1 MAMVDVSLQRAQLL
15 DDEALLSQIPPELLE
30 VIRSHTTANFL
41 DAIAAVALIPR
52 ITSPVFVYFEHV
64 FADICARWVLKSR
77 NAGQEDQII
86 AAFARI
92 LPFAPHLSVFLE
104 RYISETSLA
113 HMSGSGPFTLN
124 SLHRSR
130 ATQLSE
136 PDLLGALLALWRLLN
151 FDYKIYGPLVQPSQI
166 QALFRHESAPVR
178 FLAVKVLCCQVHA
191 ADCKEEDLMREHV
204 NVDSIPADLLRA
216 DVDGVTVDYVFLSL
230 FEQKRAREL
239 EQLRLAVNK
248 ASETRSSCTR
258 IPPQQLTDQ
267 VMQYGSIIYPR
278 PNGPPT
284 SQSNLVHTP
293 TTLANLET
301 LAGNLRKPAPTLIHG
316 LPGSGKT
323 SAVHELARELGMESS
338 MVTLHLNEQT
348 DVKMLIGLYSTDSKP
363 GSFSWRPGVLTTAVR
378 EGRWVLIEDL
388 DRAPNELM
396 STLLPLV
403 EHGKLLIPSRG
414 ETIEA
419 SSTFRLFATV
429 RTTKG
434 AHGHENIPSFL
445 GQRFWNLS
453 AMKIPSYAELEQI
466 IVGRYPMLRKYT
478 SVIMSVYTR
487 LCNALSMTNSGR
499 TAERPITPRD
509 LLKWCHRLQDILIA
523 AGCRT
528 GEEPITERTRDWMF
542 MEAIDC
548 FCGSLTKQEAKIMLV
563 GCIAE
568 EMHLPKQLMEHYL
581 DVYVPQLEDSPNN
594 LKIGRVTL
602 TKRRHA
608 NRVVKS
614 KKPFAN
620 TSHAK
625 RLLEQIAISVKL
637 REPVLLVGET
647 GIGKTTVVQQL
658 AETLGH
664 KLVAV
669 NLSQQSEVGDLLG
682 GFKPVNAR
690 SLAVPLK
697 QEFEDLFN
705 STGISATKNQ
715 KYLEQI
721 GKCAAKGQWTRVS
734 KLWREAPKMFNKI
747 VDDLQAKSTT
757 SNGES
762 SERPAVKRRK
772 TESKLQS
779 LLDLRPRWESFSR
792 NLDQFDI
799 QISGGSGSFAFAFVE
814 GNIVKAARNG
824 DWVLLDEINLASP
837 DTLESIADLL
847 SSDEP
852 SILLSETGEIERV
865 KAHPDFRIFGAMN
878 PATDV
883 GKRDLP
889 LGLRSRFTELYVG
902 SPDKDLKDLL
912 TIVKAYL
919 SGKSAKDDQAADDIA
934 RLYLDTKRR
943 AEEKRLV
950 DGANEVPHFSLRT
963 LTRVLSYVND
973 VAPIYGLRRSLYE
986 GFSMGFLTLL
996 DRASEETLVP
1006 LIHHHLLDRH
1016 GSARSLLSQ
1025 PPRHPSDGKEYVKFS
1040 NRDKDRH
1047 YWLLRGAETP
1057 MERSD
1062 YIITPYVERNLLNLV
1077 RATSTRRFPVL
1088 IQGPTSAGKTSM
1100 IEYLANYSGNKFVRI
1115 NNHEHTDLQEYL
1127 GTYVSDATGK
1137 LQFQEGLLVQALRQG
1152 HWIVLDELNLAP
1164 TDVLEALNRLLD
1176 DNRELLI
1183 PETQEV
1189 VRPHENFMLFAT
1201 QNPAGLYGG
1210 RKALSRAF
1218 RNRFLELHFDDIP
1231 EDELETI
1238 LQKRSLYTA
1247 PSDCKRIV
1255 NVYKELSR
1263 LRQTSRLFEN
1273 KDSFATLRDL
1283 FRWAL
1288 RNAETRDEI
1297 AANGFMLL
1305 AERVRN
1311 EEERLAV
1318 KQVIETVFKVKIDQD
1333 ELYDLKRSPYL
1344 RVQPPENSQG
1354 VVWTQAMRRLYV
1366 LVASALRHNEPVLL
1380 VGETGC
1386 GKTTVCQ
1393 LLAESL
1399 GKELHIVNAHQ
1410 NTETGDLIGSQRPIR
1425 NRGAITDALM
1435 KDVIQ
1440 ALGLLQQDTNGDLDA
1455 LLSLYHGVDDSSLAA
1470 VPADLRQR
1478 ISDNEVKCKALFEWA
1493 DGSLVQAMRSGHYFL
1508 LDEISLADDSV
1519 LERLNSVLEPQRTI
1533 LLAEKG
1539 IDNSFVKADDSFQFL
1554 ATMNP
1559 GGDFGK
1565 KELSPALR
1573 NRFTEI
1579 WVQPLSDTEDVLHI
1593 VSSKLQQEHQSFAR
1607 VIVDFSYWFGKN
1619 FRSTA
1624 STAFS
1629 IRDILVWVKFV
1640 NESKDKP
1647 GVFSVVQGAATVFID
1662 TLGANPSALISID
1675 PKSMDEQRQR
1685 CLDRLS
1691 ELLGVDATAIYR
1703 APLQLSIEPDVLRIG
1718 DYAIGRKSD
1727 ENFEAGFALNA
1738 PTTKMNAMR
1747 VIRALHV
1754 QKPILLEGSPGVG
1767 KTTLVSA
1774 LARACGQPLTRINLS
1789 DQTDLMDLFG
1799 TDVPVE
1805 GAEAGH
1811 FAWRDAPFLRAM
1823 QNGEWVL
1830 LDEMNLASQ
1839 SVLEGLNACLD
1850 HRGEVYISE
1859 LDQVFKRHPNFRLF
1873 AAQNPHHQGGGR
1885 KGLPSS
1891 FVNRFIVVYADV
1903 FTDEDLLLIARH
1915 NFPAVSSEI
1924 VAQMIKFISN
1934 LESRILERAFGSQ
1947 GSPWEFN
1954 LRDTLRWLHL
1964 LTSPDPLLSTGKVD
1978 DFLDIAIRQRFRSD
1992 KDRSEVD
1999 RFFAEAFG
2007 SHPRRHQ
2014 LYHDLSASAFQIGLA
2029 HMTRNQLL
2037 KPSRSPGIDT
2047 VPRLQEL
2054 ESLLVCI
2061 KQNLPC
2067 ILVGPSGSGKSSLLQ
2082 ELAALAGKTLVS
2094 FPMNADI
2101 DTMDLIGGF
2110 EQSDPLREVNVA
2122 VRKLKSILQSS
2133 ALDALPQTVPD
2144 MALDLLHALENRK
2157 QQANDVPY
2165 LLTLMHG
2172 LYAQVPPDSDLASA
2186 LRETQDFLQRSTRI
2200 ADPRFEWLDGV
2211 IVQAIQ
2217 KGEWLV
2223 LDNANLCSASVLD
2236 RLNSLLEPNGC
2247 LIMNEHCGE
2256 DGEPRIIK
2264 PHAEFRIF
2272 LTVDPRYGELSRAM
2286 RNRAIEIFI
2295 EPHSLTTT
2303 EWAGKVADVEARLE
2317 RYKSMMIALSQ
2328 DSANGTA
2335 LGRLAV
2341 DGLSF
2346 DDLRLAA
2353 RTSTLSNSSVGIS
2366 SLPGSRLISAETM
2379 SSVGQI
2385 SHSALTME
2393 ILDSAQRSCKSTDDS
2408 LGEIMSFLALHP
2420 LQNSPIIP
2428 LLHGSA
2434 AQLPFWLASCYE
2446 LSLNLSQAWSALELQ
2461 KARATN
2467 VQISNLNR
2475 LQRSFV
2481 VDQVAAVQKDPTCR
2495 SAQFLVGVLQAVE
2508 RYLRAHIGSPECWRQ
2523 NKQFLRDLMH
2533 LWKRTFHYLIVVP
2546 FEEATFQAH
2555 LSHMSDR
2562 FNQHLHR
2569 IEDGSTHQ
2577 LIKNISDGL
2586 AECFVAGFKLTTG
2599 LGMEALWKVLRP
2611 VPTRSEQA
2619 FDQLV
2624 NLEKLAALFDQVKWK
2639 SSATSTE
2646 LAKIMDSFT
2655 QAYRLVRLGEAE
2667 ADGLFQ
2673 PLQKEIEQMDSL
2685 YADDAATDTPFLA
2698 PEFATLLQLDILD
2711 NIYQQTKNPLIV
2723 DEMVPLSDTS
2733 LTMLLRIN
2741 SATDTSKS
2749 IQLVGNLVRDD
2760 EQSLQWRESL
2770 SSKVLAK
2777 LNKVDSAPLS
2787 RLTSLES
2794 EFPLLARQIS
2804 LRSNLITAD
2813 SSEKLNGVL
2822 WQLMLNILATYDSS
2836 LYQLFIT
2843 TRDNLVPSSIRA
2855 SVGFGEEGLF
2865 FKMEE
2870 FFSQQVLSH
2879 FEASPSAVNNH
2890 LVAVLVSLLAHQA
2903 ADFAQGIYLA
2913 NAWIQFS
2920 VALVKLYIPDKA
2932 FDPQLRPLVE
2942 LKSYDELF
2950 QGLNDELQSLRDYEQ
2965 FQTGQSTNLRC
2976 ELVEEEIRSIGDRPV
2991 AAQVTF
2997 RPRNSGLSKIQAEF
3011 NSILKVVL
3019 GSNLDA
3025 VLFKHYLGSD
3035 AATQE
3040 LHVIHENISRIGFRL
3055 ANNFRAYEDITLPTV
3070 NILRCLQLGI
3080 SLGEEARRL
3089 SVRNDA
3095 PSDKLLGLVPF
3106 VGGKP
3111 GISMPQPVSSL
3122 GLEVLAY
3129 AGVIRSI
3136 EGLEGI
3142 GRIQQPIFE
3151 AIHAFYSQWSRK
3163 LEEDRKA
3170 EEIKNSM
3177 YRYRGGQEQEEAAE
3191 QTAFDELFPS
3201 FNDDREEQVSPELL
3215 KVNSAREMAIKLA
3228 RLHKAIF
3235 LCPQSAADSIKD
3247 LIRMTAQKVSESSG
3261 EGAEDRDL
3269 LSATFLALE
3278 EKVDRLKTST
3288 TPATYNFYTDPNPAE
3303 ARKLVGLV
3311 NEIRGRFRRL
3321 QQVDEIAHLQ
3331 PIADVISACDK
3342 VYELGHAD
3350 TLAKLIPTV
3359 ERLHACVYEWQFG
3372 GWASKT
3378 YGALPLYTR
3387 LTDTLVSWRRLELST
3402 WNRLFEM
3409 ETSRCSDDADSW
3421 WFIAYQAI
3429 IAAAVSLSQ
3438 GTENIQSHA
3447 AGLMK
3452 ELENYFS
3459 SAPIGQFFGRLSL
3472 LRQLHMQL
3480 TLFVSDLPALAIMCD
3495 SLRNYIDFYT
3505 RYEKPVRDFIQAG
3518 RTPLERQMKDVVLL
3532 ASWKDTNIVALRES
3546 ARKSHHKLF
3555 RIVRKFRDVLNQP
3568 MKVLLD
3574 EGLPDVPPEDVAGS
3588 NANVSIAQLSVDPA
3602 ALDLCNEK
3610 IPGWIDEYKRLA
3622 NVARTVEIMGK
3633 LSQCPDSALDAAKVV
3648 GRFLSG
3654 LSAQIVE
3661 LRKETPS
3668 ILNDE
3673 TKDTVKHLKSRKRK
3687 LFAETL
3693 RAVRQ
3698 MGFTYNLGLDTL
3710 AKQSSLPTVLAL
3722 TVPLSDRTL
3731 AGQESIDYHFHKM
3744 LDLAPRVRG
3753 AAQKHSEDL
3762 TAAEVTRSIGL
3773 FEGILHST
3781 IIQRGELQSAVKSFA
3796 ELQGTAALLQSL
3808 AKMRTEG
3815 GIRTGAAPRA
3825 YQKSSAWLLEILG
3838 VGIQIVELHGK
3849 FGSLDNNRVINLF
3862 GSWRE
3867 RIASLLAKLGSL
3879 PTLPSG
3885 LITSQHVQLG
3895 QDIQASFSD
3904 LHIALDEAIRDRPD
3918 LGFVINQVQNWATT
3932 LAHASITQPE
3942 TAGQSIES
3950 LGRCVKTLC
3959 DSMLVA
3965 VEQHGKAI
3973 ATIVGSPDDPSWL
3986 LAHNEQL
3993 VASIRA
3999 LHIAQVRSVM
4009 SETLDISKQIDWT
4022 DSTWSVL
4029 APSLMA
4035 AIAPVVHQYATICGS
4050 AIRRFAES
4058 HQVICKLG
4066 STLGKTFNQL
4076 ASQGFCTPQEKSEE
4090 TSGQSENLEGG
4101 TGLGE
4106 GEGAEDISKDI
4117 QPEEDLSELAQE
4129 KNADSGRDM
4138 EDEKDAVDMADE
4150 DLEGED
4156 NSAEAEEE
4164 KDEDGSESGEDEE
4177 GDEMDEERGDVD
4189 DLDPTAVD
4197 EKMWDGE
4204 NEDEAEKDQKGEK
4217 PKGQKKKDEDTAA
4230 GEQPEDPNL
4239 QPDEGG
4245 DQNDEDQEEEEA
4257 GMEMDE
4263 DVQQQQED
4271 LNQQD
4276 QNVQEQDNLA
4286 LPDDMEIDGKDDDSL
4301 SSISD
4306 DELDELSDVEQPE
4319 KEDKKMEDGDDEDE
4333 ADVETNTGPA
4343 EEEKDDEEVVQGE
4356 EDNTQV
4362 QDEEVR
4368 EEDEVEEAEEPKEEE
4383 EDKSNMPLP
4392 DDANAHNEQVVPS
4405 DARGS
4410 GQDQEDQGEQQDNV
4424 EESSAQREVGQAGE
4438 DTSDQDKSEGQKGNL
4453 SQSQDKPI
4461 ETEADDSAESA
4472 PQPFKALGDALEK
4485 WHKRQKEIKAAQ
4497 ETQMQQQQPHA
4508 DDETK
4513 IQEFQHLENDDAAAD
4528 TQAMGTATED
4538 QTQQIDDAMAI
4549 DEDEDQAPRSHVLPQ
4564 DDGDQDENDA
4574 DEMDTSKP
4582 EDHQVNRDDE
4592 QKETRDAGVTTHQGA
4607 YNQDAM
4613 PPPPPM
4619 DGAPASEEIEET
4631 IQETSTQLSSTHLEP
4646 ELPMRDFEESMRQWT
4661 NFQTKTHPLSLSLTS
4676 QLRLILTPS
4685 QSTKLSG
4692 SYRTGKRL
4700 NIKRIIPYIASSYKR
4715 DKIWMRRAIPT
4726 KRSYQIL
4733 LCVDDS
4739 KSMGSCGG
4747 GSSPGSGS
4755 AGALA
4760 LESLVM
4766 VSRALTML
4774 EVGEVGIMGFG
4785 SDVFMAH
4792 EFSEPFASHDAGA
4805 KVLQRFTFQQDY
4817 TNIQLL
4823 VRRTIDR
4830 FRLARQQSSSRGAED
4845 LWQLALILSDG
4856 LTPSSEHESIQ
4867 VLLREAM
4874 EERIMVVFIIMDDNT
4889 NSTNSSKDEKGK
4901 KTKAKEQSVLNL
4913 KKVRFLPNDE
4923 IKTEYYLDTF
4933 PFRYYLVVHNLEDLP
4948 GALAGL
4954 LRTWFAEVNT

>member
-1 MAMVDVSLQRAQLL
+1 MAVVDVSLQRAQLL
-15 DDEALLSQIPPELLE
+15 DDEALLSQIPHELLE
-30 VIRSHTTANFL
+30 VIRNHTTANFL
-41 DAIAAVALIPR
+41 DAIAAAALIPR
-52 ITSPVFVYFEHV
+52 LTSPIFVYFEHV
-64 FADICARWVLKSR
+64 FADVCAQWVLR
-77 NAGQEDQII
+77 YQNAGQEDQII

-113 HMSGSGPFTLN
+113 HIGGLRPFTLN
-124 SLHRSR
+124 SLSRSQ
-130 ATQLSE
+130 TTPLSE
-136 PDLLGALLALWRLLN
+136 PDLLRNLLALWRLLN
-151 FDYKIYGPLVQPSQI
+151 FDHKIYGPLVQPSQV
-166 QALFRHESAPVR
+166 QVLFRHESAPAR
-178 FLAVKVLCCQVHA
+178 YLAIKVFCCQTNA
-191 ADCKEEDLMREHV
+191 SDYKEEELMRQHV
-204 NVDSIPADLLRA
+204 NHESIPADSLRA
-216 DVDGVTVDYVFLSL
+216 DVDGVHVDYVFLSL
-230 FEQKRAREL
+230 FEHKRAMEMEQFRL
-239 EQLRLAVNK
+239 EVRK
-248 ASETRSSCTR
+248 ACETRSSIDR
-258 IPPQQLTDQ
+258 IPPQPLTDQ
-267 VMQYGSIIYPR
+267 VMQYGSIIFPR
-278 PNGPPT
+278 PNGPPSSPST
-284 SQSNLVHTP
+284 LVHTP
-293 TTLANLET
+293 TTLANLES
-301 LAGNLRKPAPTLIHG
+301 LAENLQKAAPILLHG

-348 DVKMLIGLYSTDSKP
+348 DAKMLVGLYSTDSKP

-429 RTTKG
+429 RTTRG
-434 AHGHENIPSFL
+434 THGHENIPSFL
-445 GQRFWNLS
+445 GQRFWSLS
-453 AMKIPSYAELEQI
+453 SMKIQSYAELEQI
-466 IVGRYPMLRKYT
+466 IFGRYPLLHKYT
-478 SVIMSVYTR
+478 SVVMAVYTR
-487 LCNALSMTNSGR
+487 LCNVLSMTNAGR
-499 TAERPITPRD
+499 TSERPITPRD
-509 LLKWCHRLQDILIA
+509 LLKWCHRLKDILVA
-523 AGCRT
+523 AGCKT

-548 FCGSLTKQEAKIMLV
+548 FCGSLTKQEAKLQLV
-563 GCIAE
+563 SCIAQ

-581 DVYVPQLEDSPNN
+581 DLYVPQLEDTPNN
-594 LKIGRVTL
+594 LKIGRVML

-608 NRVVKS
+608 SRVVKS

-625 RLLEQIAISVKL
+625 RLLEQIAVSVKL

-697 QEFEDLFN
+697 EEFEDLFN

-721 GKCAAKGQWTRVS
+721 GKCAAKGQWTRVL

-747 VDDLQAKSTT
+747 LDDLQAKAGTG
-757 SNGES
+757 NGDAG
-762 SERPAVKRRK
+762 ERPAVKRRK

-779 LLDLRPRWESFSR
+779 LLDLKPRWETFTK

-799 QISGGSGSFAFAFVE
+799 QVSGGSGNFAFAFVE

-878 PATDV
+878 PATDI

-902 SPDKDLKDLL
+902 SPDRNLKDLL
-912 TIVKAYL
+912 TIIKAYL

-973 VAPIYGLRRSLYE
+973 VSPIYGLRRSLFE

-1016 GSARSLLSQ
+1016 GNAKSLLSQ
-1025 PPRHPSDGKEYVKFS
+1025 APKHPSDGREYVKFS
-1040 NRDKDRH
+1040 NRNKDRH
-1047 YWLLRGAETP
+1047 YWLLRGVETP
-1057 MERSD
+1057 IERSD

-1247 PSDCKRIV
+1247 PSDCRRIV

-1288 RNAETRDEI
+1288 RSAESREEI

-1318 KQVIETVFKVKIDQD
+1318 KEVIETVFKVKIDQD
-1333 ELYDLKRSPYL
+1333 QLYDLEKSPYL
-1344 RVQPPENSQG
+1344 RVQPPNNNQG

-1425 NRGAITDALM
+1425 NRGAISEILMQGVTEALR
-1435 KDVIQ
+1435 
-1440 ALGLLQQDTNGDLDA
+1440 LLELDTQGDLDR
-1455 LLSLYHGVDDSSLAA
+1455 LLSAYHALDSSSLSRL
-1470 VPADLRQR
+1470 PDNLRQR
-1478 ISDNEVKCKALFEWA
+1478 IGDNEVKSKALFEWA
-1493 DGSLVQAMRSGHYFL
+1493 DGSLVHAMRSGHYFL

-1539 IDNSFVKADDSFQFL
+1539 IDNSFVKADAGFQFL

-1579 WVQPLSDTEDVLHI
+1579 WVQPLSGNDDVLQI
-1593 VSSKLQQEHQSFAR
+1593 VLSKLEKQYQTFAK
-1607 VIVDFSYWFGKN
+1607 VIVDFSYWFGRN

-1640 NESKDKP
+1640 NESKGRS

-1685 CLDRLS
+1685 CLDKLS
-1691 ELLGVDATAIYR
+1691 ELLDADATSIYR
-1703 APLQLSIEPDVLRIG
+1703 APLNLCIEPTMLRIG
-1718 DYAIGRKSD
+1718 EYAMNRKSN
-1727 ENFEAGFALNA
+1727 ENFEVGFALNA
-1738 PTTKMNAMR
+1738 PTTKLNAMR

-1774 LARACGQPLTRINLS
+1774 LARACGHPLTRINLS

-1859 LDQVFKRHPNFRLF
+1859 LDQVFKRHPDFRLF

-1903 FTDEDLLLIARH
+1903 FSDEDLLLIAKH
-1915 NFPAVSSEI
+1915 NFPGVPSET
-1924 VAQMIKFISN
+1924 VARMIKFISN
-1934 LESRILERAFGSQ
+1934 LELRILDRSFGSQ

-1964 LTSPDPLLSTGKVD
+1964 LTSPDPLLSTGAVD
-1978 DFLDIAIRQRFRSD
+1978 DFLNIAIRQRFRND

-1999 RFFAEAFG
+1999 RLYADAFG
-2007 SHPRRHQ
+2007 SQPKRHQ
-2014 LYHDLSASAFQIGLA
+2014 LYHDMNASAFQIGFA
-2029 HMTRNQLL
+2029 HMTRNLLL
-2037 KPSRSPGIDT
+2037 KPSRPPGIDT
-2047 VPRLQEL
+2047 VPRLHEL
-2054 ESLLVCI
+2054 ESLLVCV

-2067 ILVGPSGSGKSSLLQ
+2067 ILVGPSGSGKSALLHQ
-2082 ELAALAGKTLVS
+2082 VAALAGKTLVT

-2110 EQSDPLREVNVA
+2110 EQSDPLREVNVTIK
-2122 VRKLKSILQSS
+2122 RLESTLQQTTLS
-2133 ALDALPQTVPD
+2133 ALPQNVPD
-2144 MALDLLHALENRK
+2144 MAVDLLHALQSRD
-2157 QQANDVPY
+2157 QQTQEYAY
-2165 LLTLMHG
+2165 LSTLVHG
-2172 LYAQVPPDSDLASA
+2172 LYAQISPDSELGVVLKEAG
-2186 LRETQDFLQRSTRI
+2186 EILQRSTSI
-2200 ADPRFEWLDGV
+2200 SNPRFEWLDGV
-2211 IVQAIQ
+2211 IVHAVQ
-2217 KGEWLV
+2217 KGQWLV

-2236 RLNSLLEPNGC
+2236 RLNSLLEPDGC
-2247 LIMNEHCGE
+2247 LIVNEHCGE
-2256 DGEPRIIK
+2256 NGEPRVIK
-2264 PHAEFRIF
+2264 PHPDFRVF

-2286 RNRAIEIFI
+2286 RNRAVEIYI
-2295 EPHSLTTT
+2295 GPQSLTTT
-2303 EWAGKVADVEARLE
+2303 SWAGRVADVEAGLE
-2317 RYKSMMIALSQ
+2317 RYRSLMVAMYH
-2328 DSANGTA
+2328 DTANGTS
-2335 LGRLAV
+2335 LGKLAV
-2341 DGLSF
+2341 DGLSL
-2346 DDLRLAA
+2346 DDLRLG
-2353 RTSTLSNSSVGIS
+2353 SKVSSLSSSSLGIS
-2366 SLPGSRLISAETM
+2366 SLPGSRLISAEAM
-2379 SSVGQI
+2379 SSPMLV
-2385 SHSALTME
+2385 STSPLTMD
-2393 ILDSAQRSCKSTDDS
+2393 IQSSIQKLCRPVDDS
-2408 LGEIMSFLALHP
+2408 GHDHITKFIALHP
-2420 LQNSPIIP
+2420 LQNSPIVP
-2428 LLHGSA
+2428 LLHGFSS
-2434 AQLPFWLASCYE
+2434 QLPFWLGTCYE
-2446 LSLNLSQAWSALELQ
+2446 LSLNLSAAWSALEEQ
-2461 KARATN
+2461 KSRAIN
-2467 VQISNLNR
+2467 LQISSMNR

-2481 VDQVAAVQKDPTCR
+2481 VEQVAAVQKDSTAR
-2495 SAQFLVGVLQAVE
+2495 SVQFLTGVVQTVE
-2508 RYLRAHIGSPECWRQ
+2508 AYLKNQLETSECWKQ
-2523 NKQFLRDLMH
+2523 NKYYLRDLIH
-2533 LWKRTFHYLIVVP
+2533 FWKRTFQYLTQSP

-2555 LSHMSDR
+2555 LSHMSTR
-2562 FNQHLHR
+2562 FNEHLCCVEER
-2569 IEDGSTHQ
+2569 NTLQ
-2577 LIKNISDGL
+2577 LIKTISNGL
-2586 AECFVAGFKLTTG
+2586 NECFVAGFKLSTG
-2599 LGMEALWKVLRP
+2599 LGMESLWKILRP
-2611 VPTRSEQA
+2611 IPTQDDHVFEQ
-2619 FDQLV
+2619 LSHM
-2624 NLEKLAALFDQVKWK
+2624 ERLAALFDQVKWK
-2639 SSATSTE
+2639 STVTSTD
-2646 LAKIMDSFT
+2646 LSKIMDSFT
-2655 QAYRLVRLGEAE
+2655 KAYRLVRLGEANT
-2667 ADGLFQ
+2667 DGLFQ
-2673 PLQKEIEQMDSL
+2673 PLQKEIEQMTNL
-2685 YADDAATDTPFLA
+2685 YADETAAEPPFLA
-2698 PEFATLLQLDILD
+2698 SEFAALLQLNIIDAIHRRAISPPVIDDI
-2711 NIYQQTKNPLIV
+2711 
-2723 DEMVPLSDTS
+2723 VPLSDTS
-2733 LTMLLRIN
+2733 LVTLLRLN
-2741 SATDTSKS
+2741 SATDTSTQM
-2749 IQLVGNLVRDD
+2749 QLIGSLVPD
-2760 EQSLQWRESL
+2760 EHDSLQWREGL
-2770 SSKVLAK
+2770 PIKVMKK
-2777 LNKVDSAPLS
+2777 LNSVDSAPLS
-2787 RLTSLES
+2787 RLRSLET
-2794 EFPLLARQIS
+2794 EFPLLAKQIS
-2804 LRSNLITAD
+2804 LHSESITAD
-2813 SSEKLNGVL
+2813 SSEKLNDVL
-2822 WQLMLNILATYDSS
+2822 WNLMLDILVAYNPAIYDIFSAGRGNAATAD
-2836 LYQLFIT
+2836 
-2843 TRDNLVPSSIRA
+2843 VAA
-2855 SVGFGEEGLF
+2855 SVSFGKDGLSYRIEDIIPGKILDESEGVSA
-2865 FKMEE
+2865 EINR
-2870 FFSQQVLSH
+2870 H
-2879 FEASPSAVNNH
+2879 FAAVFAS
-2890 LVAVLVSLLAHQA
+2890 LVAHRAR
-2903 ADFAQGIYLA
+2903 GCTENIYLA

-2920 VALVKLYIPDKA
+2920 LALVKSYIPDKA

-2942 LKSYDELF
+2942 LRAYDELF
-2950 QGLNDELQSLRDYEQ
+2950 EGLRDQLQLLREYEK
-2965 FQTGQSTNLRC
+2965 FQTGQSTSLRC
-2976 ELVEEEIRSIGDRPV
+2976 QVVEEDIVSLGERPI
-2991 AAQVTF
+2991 AAQATY
-2997 RPRNSGLSKIQAEF
+2997 RPKISGLSKLQAEF

-3019 GSNLDA
+3019 GSDLDS
-3025 VLFKHYLGSD
+3025 VLFQHYLGSD

-3040 LHVIHENISRIGFRL
+3040 LQVIRENVSRVSFRL
-3055 ANNFRAYEDITLPTV
+3055 GHNFRAYEDITLPSV
-3070 NILRCLQLGI
+3070 NILQCLRLGI
-3080 SLGEEARRL
+3080 SLGEEARRQSVHRDSL
-3089 SVRNDA
+3089 SAKV
-3095 PSDKLLGLVPF
+3095 LGLVPF
-3106 VGGKP
+3106 AGGKP
-3111 GISMPQPVSSL
+3111 GTPIPYPVASL
-3122 GLEVLAY
+3122 GMEVLVY
-3129 AGVIRSI
+3129 AGAVRSI
-3136 EGLEGI
+3136 EGLQGI
-3142 GRIQQPIFE
+3142 GHIQQPVFE

-3177 YRYRGGQEQEEAAE
+3177 YRYRGGQEEEEAAE
-3191 QTAFDELFPS
+3191 QEAFNELFPAYS
-3201 FNDDREEQVSPELL
+3201 DEKEGQSSTEPPKAN
-3215 KVNSAREMAIKLA
+3215 NARTLAIKLA
-3228 RLHKAIF
+3228 HTHRSIF
-3235 LCPQSAADSIKD
+3235 LTPKSPADSLTD
-3247 LIRMTAQKVSESSG
+3247 LINMVAKKATHSDDGVVK
-3261 EGAEDRDL
+3261 DRDL
-3269 LSATFLALE
+3269 LSATLLALE
-3278 EKVDRLKTST
+3278 DKVNGFKATAT
-3288 TPATYNFYTDPNPAE
+3288 TPSYNFYTDPNPGE
-3303 ARKLVGLV
+3303 ARNLVGLV
-3311 NEIRGRFRRL
+3311 GDIRARFRQL
-3321 QQVDEIAHLQ
+3321 QQVDEIAHLE
-3331 PIADVISACDK
+3331 PLANVVSACDG
-3342 VYELGHAD
+3342 VLELSHAD
-3350 TLAKLIPTV
+3350 ALAKLITVV
-3359 ERLHACVYEWQFG
+3359 ERLHAFVYEWQFG

-3378 YGALPLYTR
+3378 YGALALYNR

-3402 WNRLFEM
+3402 WSKLFDM
-3409 ETSRCSDDADSW
+3409 ETTRCSEEADSW

-3429 IAAAVSLSQ
+3429 IAAAISLSE
-3438 GTENIQSHA
+3438 GGADLGSHA
-3447 AGLMK
+3447 ASLMR
-3452 ELENYFS
+3452 ELENYFF
-3459 SAPIGQFFGRLSL
+3459 SAPVGQFFGRLGL
-3472 LRQLHMQL
+3472 LKQLHMQL
-3480 TLFVSDLPALAIMCD
+3480 TLFVSELPSLVVIRD
-3495 SLRNYIDFYT
+3495 SLRNFIDFYT
-3505 RYEKPVRDFIQAG
+3505 RYEKAVKDLIQGG
-3518 RTPLERQMKDVVLL
+3518 RTPLEKQMKDVVLL

-3568 MKVLLD
+3568 MKVIVD
-3574 EGLPDVPPEDVAGS
+3574 QGLPDPAPDQSTGP
-3588 NANVSIAQLSVDPA
+3588 SISVNQHPVDLG
-3602 ALDLCNEK
+3602 ALDLCNQN
-3610 IPGWIDEYKRLA
+3610 IPGWTDNYKRLA
-3622 NVARTVEIMGK
+3622 NVHRTTQLMGK
-3633 LSQCPDSALDAAKVV
+3633 LSQLPESTLDAADVL
-3648 GRFLSG
+3648 GQFLSS

-3698 MGFTYNLGLDTL
+3698 MGFTYNLGLDAL
-3710 AKQSSLPTVLAL
+3710 AKQGSLPAILASTVSLA
-3722 TVPLSDRTL
+3722 DNTL
-3731 AGQESIDYHFHKM
+3731 VDMESVDYHFHKM
-3744 LDLAPRVRG
+3744 LDLAPRVRQ

-3762 TAAEVTRSIGL
+3762 TAAETTRGVGL
-3773 FEGILHST
+3773 LEGILHSSLH
-3781 IIQRGELQSAVKSFA
+3781 QRGELQAAIKSLEAFKD
-3796 ELQGTAALLQSL
+3796 TSSLLQSM
-3808 AKMRTEG
+3808 ANTRNES
-3815 GIRTGAAPRA
+3815 GIQAGETAND
-3825 YQKSSAWLLEILG
+3825 YQKSSTWLIEILG
-3838 VGIQIVELHGK
+3838 VGIQIVELHAK
-3849 FGSLDNNRVINLF
+3849 FGALDNSKIVELL
-3862 GSWRE
+3862 GLWRE
-3867 RIASLLAKLGSL
+3867 RFASALARFKSL
-3879 PTLPSG
+3879 PALPAG
-3885 LITSQHVQLG
+3885 LVTPAHPQLAH
-3895 QDIQASFSD
+3895 DFESSFGEFRNV
-3904 LHIALDEAIRDRPD
+3904 LAGAAQERPD
-3918 LGFVINQVQNWATT
+3918 LGFLIEQIRRWAVLPQGPNSEPAIATT
-3932 LAHASITQPE
+3932 SSIEALT
-3942 TAGQSIES
+3942 QSI
-3950 LGRCVKTLC
+3950 KKLC

-3965 VEQHGKAI
+3965 VEQYSKSV
-3973 ATIVGSPDDPSWL
+3973 ATLDDSPDDGGWL
-3986 LAHNEQL
+3986 LKHNTQL
-3993 VASIRA
+3993 SASIQA
-3999 LHIAQVRSVM
+3999 LHMPRIKTTM
-4009 SETLDISKQIDWT
+4009 SETLEMSKQVDWT
-4022 DSTWSVL
+4022 DSLTRTLV
-4029 APSLMA
+4029 PSLMA
-4035 AIAPVVHQYATICGS
+4035 AVAPIVHQYETICS
-4050 AIRRFAES
+4050 KAINQLS
-4058 HQVICKLG
+4058 SNHQMICKLG
-4066 STLGKTFNQL
+4066 STLSKTFTQL
-4076 ASQGFCTPQEKSEE
+4076 AEQGFCTPQEKSEE
-4090 TSGQSENLEGG
+4090 KSGQSDDLEGG

-4117 QPEEDLSELAQE
+4117 QPDEDLSELAQE
-4129 KNADSGRDM
+4129 KNAETNRDM

-4150 DLEGED
+4150 ELEGD
-4156 NSAEAEEE
+4156 TKSADGDEEE
-4164 KDEDGSESGEDEE
+4164 EEEDDKKSNSGDDEE
-4177 GDEMDEERGDVD
+4177 ENEIDEERGDVD

-4217 PKGQKKKDEDTAA
+4217 PKGQKKKDEEAA
-4230 GEQPEDPNL
+4230 SGEQPEDGDV
-4239 QPDEGG
+4239 QPEEGD
-4245 DQNDEDQEEEEA
+4245 DQNNEEEEA
-4257 GMEMDE
+4257 GMEMEE
-4263 DVQQQQED
+4263 DVQQQEEP
-4271 LNQQD
+4271 NQQD
-4276 QNVQEQDNLA
+4276 QNVQDQDTLA
-4286 LPDDMEIDGKDDDSL
+4286 LPDDMDIDGEDDDM

-4306 DELDELSDVEQPE
+4306 DDFDKLSDIEQKE
-4319 KEDKKMEDGDDEDE
+4319 EEDKKVDDGDDEEEAE
-4333 ADVETNTGPA
+4333 ADMEMNTGPA
-4343 EEEKDDEEVVQGE
+4343 EENKD
-4356 EDNTQV
+4356 
-4362 QDEEVR
+4362 
-4368 EEDEVEEAEEPKEEE
+4368 EDEVEEGPEDDSAKTQEDDEVQENEEPPEEE
-4383 EDKSNMPLP
+4383 AIDQAEIPQADDSNA
-4392 DDANAHNEQVVPS
+4392 DNEHVVPS
-4405 DARGS
+4405 DTKGS
-4410 GQDQEDQGEQQDNV
+4410 GQDQQDQSEQQDEV
-4424 EESSAQREVGQAGE
+4424 QDSTAQKEVGQAG
-4438 DTSDQDKSEGQKGNL
+4438 DDKADQDKSEGQKGSL
-4453 SQSQDKPI
+4453 SHSQDLPM
-4461 ETEADDSAESA
+4461 ETDADDGAESA

-4485 WHKRQKEIKAAQ
+4485 WHKRQQEIKAAQ
-4497 ETQMQQQQPHA
+4497 EDQTQSKPPTDA
-4508 DDETK
+4508 DADAK
-4513 IQEFQHLENDDAAAD
+4513 IQEFQHLENDETATD
-4528 TQAMGTATED
+4528 TQAMGGATEE

-4549 DEDEDQAPRSHVLPQ
+4549 DEDEDQPPSSHVLPQ
-4564 DDGDQDENDA
+4564 DDNTQDEEEA

-4582 EDHQVNRDDE
+4582 EDQQADRDE
-4592 QKETRDAGVTTHQGA
+4592 QREERDTGVSTHQGA
-4607 YNQDAM
+4607 YKKDTL
-4613 PPPPPM
+4613 PPV
-4619 DGAPASEEIEET
+4619 DGGAPVTEDMEET
-4631 IQETSTQLSSTHLEP
+4631 IEETSTQLSSTHLEP
-4646 ELPMRDFEESMRQWT
+4646 ELQLRDFDESMHQWT
-4661 NFQTKTHPLSLSLTS
+4661 DFQSKTHPLSLSLTS

-4739 KSMGSCGG
+4739 KSMGE
-4747 GSSPGSGS
+4747 SSSGK
-4755 AGALA
+4755 LA

-4774 EVGEVGIMGFG
+4774 EVGEIGVMGFG
-4785 SDVFMAH
+4785 ANVFMAH

-4805 KVLQRFTFQQDY
+4805 KVLQRFSFNQDY
-4817 TNIQLL
+4817 TNIQFL
-4823 VRRTIDR
+4823 VRQTIER
-4830 FRLARQQSSSRGAED
+4830 FRLARQQSTSRGSED

-4856 LTPSSEHESIQ
+4856 LTPSSEHENIQ

-4874 EERIMVVFIIMDDNT
+4874 EERIMIVFIIMDD
-4889 NSTNSSKDEKGK
+4889 
-4901 KTKAKEQSVLNL
+4901 TKQKKEQSVLKL
-4913 KKVRFLPNDE
+4913 KKVKFLGNDE
-4923 IKTEYYLDTF
+4923 IQTEYYLDTF
-4933 PFRYYLVVHNLEDLP
+4933 PFQYYLVVHNLEYLP